1 MIGKYKYSEND
12 ELGKGYSGKV
22 YKAVEA
28 SKLNKRFAIKV
39 IDLQKF
45 RGENLK
51 MLETE
56 IEIHKSLD
64 HENIVK
70 LH

>member
-12 ELGKGYSGKV
+12 ELGKGFSGKV
-22 YKAVEA
+22 FKAIETL
-28 SKLNKRFAIKV
+28 KPHKRYAIKV

-51 MLETE
+51 MLESE
-56 IEIHKSLD
+56 I
-64 HENIVK
+64 
-70 LH
+70 

>member
-12 ELGKGYSGKV
+12 QLGKGFSGKV
-22 YKAVEA
+22 FKAVEIQ
-28 SKLNKRFAIKV
+28 KPHKRYAIKV

-51 MLETE
+51 MLENE
-56 IEIHKSLD
+56 IQIHKSLD
-64 HENIVK
+64 H
-70 LH
+70 